1 MARGADSAGY
11 CQTDACHVPLPQIQ
25 NGERKAYALKSKEL
39 TGPTKGV
46 IFLEIDVIFN
56 AVSLSF
62 AFDSPPGFF
71 FLPPPT
77 PLYPVSPSRSCSLQ
91 HPSPHIASVLPPP
104 CFSSLVLVWALII
117 EDSLSAAFVCPLTI
131 SVCVLWQPSY
141 SLLSLA
147 PDTGHAGLYLHPL
160 SQKNVKNNL
169 VSLSPSSLLCFLNCC
184 HFTFTVCCI

>member
-62 AFDSPPGFF
+62 AFLSLLPD
-71 FLPPPT
+71 FLFLFCPPP
-77 PLYPVSPSRSCSLQ
+77 PIILSCSPQ
-91 HPSPHIASVLPPP
+91 HHPPLLRCCCLYSLCHPPSLASRLIPRPL
-104 CFSSLVLVWALII
+104 SLILVLALII
-117 EDSLSAAFVCPLTI
+117 EDSLSAAFVRPFTI
-131 SVCVLWQPSY
+131 AVCVPLAAILQ
-141 SLLSLA
+141 LSLA
-147 PDTGHAGLYLHPL
+147 LSLASDMGHA
-160 SQKNVKNNL
+160 
-169 VSLSPSSLLCFLNCC
+169 LCLCC
-184 HFTFTVCCI
+184 HVVPVHSLFKKRSETIKIY

>member
-62 AFDSPPGFF
+62 ASLIFFLLIFFFSPP
-71 FLPPPT
+71 PPFSYPT
-77 PLYPVSPSRSCSLQ
+77 PPVLLTSQAVCP
-91 HPSPHIASVLPPP
+91 
-104 CFSSLVLVWALII
+104 SLVPYTQPLI
-117 EDSLSAAFVCPLTI
+117 P
-131 SVCVLWQPSY
+131 
-141 SLLSLA
+141 
-147 PDTGHAGLYLHPL
+147 
-160 SQKNVKNNL
+160 
-169 VSLSPSSLLCFLNCC
+169 LSPSSQLFRSSSFNYRTLPFSSPLFAHLPSPFVSHCSHL
-184 HFTFTVCCI
+184 TTL